1 MVWKAEMAAFTI
13 GAKRCCYLYAGAG
26 LKGRQSLAELY
37 DATLNLTLE
46 NLVRC

>member
-1 MVWKAEMAAFTI
+1 MVRKAEMAAITI
-13 GAKRCCYLYAGAG
+13 GAKHYRYLYAGAG

-46 NLVRC
+46 NLS